1 MLREILTRLP
11 GLALAGEPAWLAS
24 NFISGPSRL
33 PVTFTPTTRQA
44 A

>member
-1 MLREILTRLP
+1 MLREILTKLP

-33 PVTFTPTTRQA
+33 PVTFTPTARRA